1 MTGRTEPGRTRRRG
15 AALEDAILDAAAL
28 ELTESGFA
36 GMTMDKVAAR
46 AGTNKNT
53 LYRRW
58 PHRLALGTAAYKRLA
73 TAAPVPDTGTL
84 RGDALELLRQANRHW
99 SSPLGTVLR
108 ELLAAAGGAAEFL
121 SSLQEQSGEAAA
133 APWLTVLGRA
143 VARGEAAPEALH
155 PRVATVAVVLLRNE
169 FVVRGVPS
177 APDDVLVEIVDEV
190 YLPLVRSRGAASP
203 EGPSAGTSPG
213 PSAVTHRGSSAEASA
228 GTSAARPPGS
238 SPGAP
243 AGPPAAGAPPRPSAP

>member
-1 MTGRTEPGRTRRRG
+1 MAGQTRRRG
-15 AALEDAILDAAAL
+15 AALEEAILQAAVA

-36 GMTMDKVAAR
+36 GLTMDKVAAR
-46 AGTNKNT
+46 AGTNKNAI
-53 LYRRW
+53 YRRW
-58 PHRLALGTAAYKRLA
+58 PNRLALGIAGYKQLA
-73 TAAPVPDTGTL
+73 TAVPLPDTGEL

-99 SSPLGTVLR
+99 SSPLGAILR
-108 ELLAAAGGAAEFL
+108 ELLVAAGGATEFL
-121 SSLQEQSGEAAA
+121 AQLQDQSGDAAA

-190 YLPLVRSRGAASP
+190 YLPLVRRRG
-203 EGPSAGTSPG
+203 EDAGQALG
-213 PSAVTHRGSSAEASA
+213 
-228 GTSAARPPGS
+228 
-238 SPGAP
+238 
-243 AGPPAAGAPPRPSAP
+243 